1 MGQDPEAIRQDIE
14 RTRAEMSETV
24 EAIGYKADVPNRTKE
39 AVQDRVEGVK
49 ETVSDKVDTV
59 KEKIG
64 LAKDK
69 ATDALPGGGGSSEG
83 SSMPSPGAAVGTAK
97 VKGQQA
103 VGTTKVKGRQA
114 LTTTRVK
121 GRQAVTAAKG
131 NPIPLALGSLAVGAL
146 AGLLIPETQ
155 KEHETLGELSDN
167 LKSAVT
173 TTAQEAV
180 EHGKQV
186 AQTVASEVQS
196 TATQTV
202 KSEAANH
209 GQQVAQTAQEQ
220 ARQASPTSS

>member
-1 MGQDPEAIRQDIE
+1 M
-14 RTRAEMSETV
+14 TETV
-24 EAIGYKADVPNRTKE
+24 EAIGYKADVPARSKE
-39 AVQDRVEGVK
+39 ALNERVEGVK
-49 ETVSDKVDTV
+49 ETVTDKVDTI
-59 KEKIG
+59 KEKVG

-97 VKGQQA
+97 AKGQQA

-114 LTTTRVK
+114 LTTSRVK
-121 GRQAVTAAKG
+121 GQQAVQTAKG
-131 NPIPLALGSLAVGAL
+131 NPIPLALGAVAVGAL

-155 KEHETLGELSDN
+155 KEHETLGPMADN
-167 LKSAVT
+167 LKQAVT

-196 TATQTV
+196 TATETA
-202 KSEAANH
+202 KTEAQNH